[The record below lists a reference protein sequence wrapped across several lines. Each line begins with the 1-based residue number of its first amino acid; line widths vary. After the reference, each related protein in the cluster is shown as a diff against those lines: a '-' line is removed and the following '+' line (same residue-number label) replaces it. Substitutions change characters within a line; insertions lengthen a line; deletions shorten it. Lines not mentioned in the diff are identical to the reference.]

1 MGEKLGMIG
10 LGKMG
15 LPLARQMMKDGHAV
29 CGYDIDPERMKM
41 LKEAGGTPV
50 ASAKEVAAASDV
62 TFSILLKPEHI
73 EGNTLGPRGIAAAGK
88 KGLIHV
94 EMSTMHP
101 TWQKEL
107 AGKLAARGI
116 EMLDAPI
123 SGSHNRVDTR
133 TISFMVGGKPEIY
146 ERVRPILEPLS
157 VDATH
162 TGPSGTG
169 ATMKVVTNLF
179 VNSCTAL
186 LAEMIVV
193 GERAGLSHEVM
204 RKCLSKSSVQGLMFE
219 QTGARLFSRDFAP
232 RGAVEIFVKDMG
244 LAIEVAKEHGIEL
257 QIVPAAR
264 RMFKRAEAAGWG
276 KDDASRVIEAY
287 EGKDKAAARSKRRR

>member
-1 MGEKLGMIG
+1 MAEKLGMIG

-15 LPLARQMMKDGHAV
+15 LPLSLQMMKDGHAV
-29 CGYDIDPERMKM
+29 CGYDIDPERMRM
-41 LKEAGGTPV
+41 LREAGGTT
-50 ASAKEVAAASDV
+50 ASSAREVAKASDI

-73 EGNTLGPRGIAAAGK
+73 EENTLGSNGIAAAARE
-88 KGLIHV
+88 GLIHV

-101 TWQKEL
+101 KWQQAL

-133 TISFMVGGKPEIY
+133 TISIMVGGNPEVF
-146 ERVRPILEPLS
+146 ERVRPVLDPLA
-157 VDATH
+157 VDVTH

-186 LAEMIVV
+186 LAEMVLV

-204 RKCLSKSSVQGLMFE
+204 TKCLSKSSVQGSMLA
-219 QTGARLFSRDFAP
+219 QTGPRLFNRDFAP
-232 RGAVEIFVKDMG
+232 RGAVEIFVKDME
-244 LAIEVAKEHGIEL
+244 LAIELARECGVEL
-257 QIVPAAR
+257 QIVPAAHS
-264 RMFKRAEAAGWG
+264 MFRRAEAAGWG
-276 KDDASRVIEAY
+276 KDDASRVIEVY
-287 EGKDKAAARSKRRR
+287 EGKDKAR